1 VSAASDDQLASIDDA
16 IAMWSTE
23 GVMLARGDTG
33 EVTIV
38 FRPAS
43 SAFYGFYDVTTATVY
58 INNDLADPAQRAI
71 VIAHELGHS
80 FGLVHVSPNTRASVM
95 NPGNVTI
102 APDDGDRAAL
112 AAIWGSCPP

>member
-1 VSAASDDQLASIDDA
+1 
-16 IAMWSTE
+16 MTF
-23 GVMLARGDTG
+23 ARGDSG

-43 SAFYGFYDVTTATVY
+43 GAFYGFYDDTTATVY
-58 INNDLADPAQRAI
+58 VNVDLADRAQRAI
-71 VIAHELGHS
+71 VIAHELGHAL
-80 FGLVHVSPNTRASVM
+80 GLVHVSPSTRASVM

-112 AAIWGSCPP
+112 AAIWGSCAR